1 LTLVETFHNSE
12 SPHATENVA
21 NQTQNVEMNEA
32 KNQSYCTESA
42 EDQVRKLYSQLAL
55 HPEQDFGW
63 MKGKENAKNLGY
75 DQRMLD
81 QIPDVVWESTAAVGN
96 PFSIG
101 SIHAGE
107 TVVDL
112 GCGAGADLCVAA
124 LMAGDTGRVIG
135 IDITP
140 EMVEK
145 ARGNIALMGFTHA
158 KVELGDFLKLPL
170 DVSTVD
176 VVISNGAIN
185 LSPKQPCVFQEILR
199 VLKPNGRLYLAD
211 MIRLDPSASSS
222 CHSDNNVGS
231 WANCVAGTLSRQ
243 CLEKLMKDAGFQDV
257 TFIKTTGY
265 HTSPVTE
272 GAVFRATKPAT

>member
-1 LTLVETFHNSE
+1 
-12 SPHATENVA
+12 
-21 NQTQNVEMNEA
+21 MNEA
-32 KNQSYCTESA
+32 KNQSYCTESP

-63 MKGKENAKNLGY
+63 RKGKENAKNLGY
-75 DQRMLD
+75 CQNMLD
-81 QIPDVVWESTAAVGN
+81 KIPDVVWELAAAVGN
-96 PFSIG
+96 PFS
-101 SIHAGE
+101 AGPINRGE
-107 TVVDL
+107 AVVDL

-124 LMAGDTGRVIG
+124 LLAGDTGRVIG
-135 IDITP
+135 IDVTP

-145 ARGNIALMGFTHA
+145 ARSNIALMGFTHA

-170 DVSTVD
+170 EQNTAD

-211 MIRLDPSASSS
+211 MIRLDPSASLS
-222 CHSDNNVGS
+222 CHSDSNAGS

-243 CLEKLMKDAGFQDV
+243 YLEKVMTDAGFQDV
-257 TFIKTTGY
+257 NFIKTTGY